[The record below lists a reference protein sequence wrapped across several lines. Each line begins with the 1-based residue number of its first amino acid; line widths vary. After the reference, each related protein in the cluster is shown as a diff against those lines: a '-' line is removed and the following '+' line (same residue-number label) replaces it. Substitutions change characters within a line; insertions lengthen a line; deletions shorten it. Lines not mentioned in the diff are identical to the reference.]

1 MEPIFSV
8 GIRSLWDE
16 LRHMPVG
23 GVWWLNADRYEDAVR
38 FLNQTIAS
46 QESQTKT
53 AVITMGANPKNIVK
67 LDADHGPQKTRTFSM
82 PNERNSL
89 KYLRRDLMCSV
100 NPEHYFFILLAADN
114 ALENI
119 SAKELYSWLD
129 NLSKW
134 TRRYKCTLLFLNP
147 GSKSDK
153 QRSLLVS
160 QYQALSGLASLRYEG
175 DTHRYDVAFWFNEK
189 GVSAQQQLE
198 LNWVNESWQ
207 PVESTETVLHP
218 RSDEKQ
224 ILSHVSILEGAP
236 PLSEYW
242 QTFDSNDA
250 LFEAAR
256 TAQAAT
262 VIFSLSKNNQIDSIA
277 RQIHA
282 LRRQRGSALKLIVRE
297 NTASLR
303 ATDER
308 LLLGCGATLIVPWN
322 APLSRSLTMIE
333 SVQGALFSRHVPE
346 DINVL
351 IDQMQPLKKR
361 GYQPW
366 NEFCSAIASLMNN
379 SLLPQDGK
387 GVMVALRPVPGL
399 RAEQALTLC
408 RTNRMGDIVT
418 LSENRITLFLS
429 FCRINDLDTA
439 LNHIFPLPVGDIF
452 SNRMVWYEDNQI
464 AAEIVQMQAMNPEK
478 WTQPLPVSVELLEA
492 RNAKHRGEAVR
503 RIPVPITLLKAL
515 KREQAQS

>member
-16 LRHMPVG
+16 LQHMPAG
-23 GVWWLNADRYEDAVR
+23 GVWWLNADRREDAITL
-38 FLNQTIAS
+38 LNQTIAA
-46 QESQTKT
+46 QEGRTKT
-53 AVITMGANPKNIVK
+53 AVITMGADPKNIVN
-67 LDADHGPQKTRTFSM
+67 LDGDRGPEKIRLFSM
-82 PNERNSL
+82 PISKNSL
-89 KYLRRDLMCSV
+89 NFLPRDLMCSI

-114 ALENI
+114 TWENI
-119 SAKELYSWLD
+119 SAEELHKWLHGI
-129 NLSKW
+129 NKW
-134 TRRYKCTLLFLNP
+134 VRRYKCSLLFINP
-147 GSKSDK
+147 GNNSDK

-160 QYQALSGLASLRYEG
+160 EYQSLSGLASLRYEG
-175 DTHRYDVAFWFNEK
+175 DSHRYDVAFWFNEK
-189 GVSAQQQLE
+189 GVSARQQLQ
-198 LNWVNESWQ
+198 LNRVNEGWQ
-207 PVESTETVLHP
+207 LVESTETVLQP

-224 ILSHVSILEGAP
+224 VLSHISILEGAP

-242 QTFDSNDA
+242 QTFDSNEA

-262 VIFSLSKNNQIDSIA
+262 VIFSLSKNNQIDGIA

-282 LRRQRGSALKLIVRE
+282 LRRQRGSALKIIVRE

-333 SVQGALFSRHVPE
+333 SVQGTQFSRHVPK

-351 IDQMQPLKKR
+351 IDQMQPLKRR

-366 NEFCSAIASLMNN
+366 DEFCSAISTLMNN
-379 SLLPQDGK
+379 TLLPQDGK

-399 RAEQALTLC
+399 RVEQALTLC
-408 RTNRMGDIVT
+408 HTHRLGDIVT
-418 LSENRITLFLS
+418 ISENRLTLFLS

-464 AAEIVQMQAMNPEK
+464 AAEIVQMKAMTPEK
-478 WTQPLPVSVELLEA
+478 WTKPLAVSVEINEA
-492 RNAKHRGEAVR
+492 RSAKPGGGAAR
-503 RIPVPITLLKAL
+503 RVPAPVTLLKAL
-515 KREQAQS
+515 NPEQAK

>member
-16 LRHMPVG
+16 LQHMPAG
-23 GVWWLNADRYEDAVR
+23 GVWWLNVDRRKDAIR
-38 FLNQTIAS
+38 LLNQTIAVQNS
-46 QESQTKT
+46 QAKT
-53 AVITMGANPKNIVK
+53 AVITMGDSPKEIVK
-67 LDADHGPQKTRTFSM
+67 LDDDHGPEKIRTFSM
-82 PNERNSL
+82 PISKNSL
-89 KYLRRDLMCSV
+89 KFLRRDLMCNV
-100 NPEHYFFILLAADN
+100 NPENYFFILLAADN
-114 ALENI
+114 AWENI
-119 SAKELYSWLD
+119 SAEELHKWLQ
-129 NLSKW
+129 NISKW

-147 GSKSDK
+147 GNNSDK
-153 QRSLLVS
+153 QRSLLVGE
-160 QYQALSGLASLRYEG
+160 YQTLSGLASLRYEG
-175 DTHRYDVAFWFNEK
+175 DIHRYDVAFWFNEK

-198 LNWVNESWQ
+198 LNWLNDSWQ
-207 PVESTETVLHP
+207 LVESTETVLQP

-224 ILSHVSILEGAP
+224 ILSHISILEGAP

-262 VIFSLSKNNQIDSIA
+262 IIFSLSKNNQIDSIA
-277 RQIHA
+277 RQIHT
-282 LRRQRGSALKLIVRE
+282 LRRQRGSSLKLIVRE
-297 NTASLR
+297 SITSLR

-333 SVQGALFSRHVPE
+333 SVQGQQFSRHVPE

-351 IDQMQPLKKR
+351 INQMQPLKKR

-366 NEFCSAIASLMNN
+366 EEFCHAVASLLNN
-379 SLLPQDGK
+379 TLLPQDSK

-418 LSENRITLFLS
+418 ISDNRVTLFLS

-478 WTQPLPVSVELLEA
+478 WTKPLAVSVEISEA
-492 RNAKHRGEAVR
+492 RNAKRSGEVVR
-503 RIPVPITLLKAL
+503 RIPAPITLLKTP
-515 KREQAQS
+515 KREQAQ

>member
-1 MEPIFSV
+1 MEPIFSL

-16 LRHMPVG
+16 LQHMPAG
-23 GVWWLNADRYEDAVR
+23 GVWWLNVDRREDAIIL
-38 FLNQTIAS
+38 LNQNIAS
-46 QESQTKT
+46 QDSLTKT
-53 AVITMGANPKNIVK
+53 AVIMMGVNPKNIIK
-67 LDADHGPQKTRTFSM
+67 LDADHGPEKIRVFSM
-82 PNERNSL
+82 PDARNSL
-89 KYLRRDLMCSV
+89 KFLRRDLMCSV
-100 NPEHYFFILLAADN
+100 NPEHYFFILLGADN

-119 SAKELYSWLD
+119 STEELYKWLH
-129 NLSKW
+129 NISKW
-134 TRRYKCTLLFLNP
+134 TRRYKCTLLFINP
-147 GSKSDK
+147 GNKSDK

-160 QYQALSGLASLRYEG
+160 KYQTLSGLASLRYEG
-175 DTHRYDVAFWFNEK
+175 DIHRYDVAFWFNEK
-189 GVSAQQQLE
+189 GVSAQQQLPI
-198 LNWVNESWQ
+198 NRVNESWQ
-207 PVESTETVLHP
+207 LADATEAVLQP

-242 QTFDSNDA
+242 QTFDANDP

-256 TAQAAT
+256 SAQAAT
-262 VIFSLSKNNQIDSIA
+262 VIFSLSQNSQINRIA
-277 RQIHA
+277 HQIHT

-333 SVQGALFSRHVPE
+333 SVQGTQFSRHVPE

-351 IDQMQPLKKR
+351 IDQMQPLKLR

-366 NEFCSAIASLMNN
+366 GEFCRAISALMSNT
-379 SLLPQDGK
+379 LLPQDGK

-399 RAEQALTLC
+399 RTEQALTLC
-408 RTNRMGDIVT
+408 RTHRPGDIVT
-418 LSENRITLFLS
+418 LSENHLMLFLS

-439 LNHIFPLPVGDIF
+439 LSHIFPLPVGDIF
-452 SNRMVWYEDNQI
+452 SNRRVWYEDSQI
-464 AAEIVQMQAMNPEK
+464 AAELVQMQAINPEK
-478 WTQPLPVSVELLEA
+478 WAKPLAVSGEINPPH
-492 RNAKHRGEAVR
+492 NAKRSGETAR
-503 RIPVPITLLKAL
+503 RIPTPVTLLKAS
-515 KREQAQS
+515 KREQTQ